1 MNFIKEHAPTIYLLN
16 LHIRPNSRQREIV
29 FSSYEEEYLTINLRS
44 KPIQNKA
51 NRELLSFLKKK
62 FHNELISVEI
72 SSGAKSTNKVVR
84 LIFEKAISKQRILE
98 LLKK

>member
-1 MNFIKEHAPTIYLLN
+1 MNFIKEYSPTIYLLN
-16 LHIRPNSRQREIV
+16 LRIKPNSRQRKIV

-51 NRELLSFLKKK
+51 NRELLSFLKRK

-72 SSGAKSTNKVVR
+72 SSGTKSTNKVVR
-84 LIFEKAISKQRILE
+84 LIFEKAISKQKVVE

>member
-1 MNFIKEHAPTIYLLN
+1 MNFIKEIESTIYLLA
-16 LHIRPNSRQREIV
+16 LHIKPNSRQQEIV
-29 FSSYEEEYLTINLRS
+29 FSSHEEEYLTIYLRS

-62 FHNELISVEI
+62 FRNQLISVEI
-72 SSGAKSTNKVVR
+72 SHGVKSTNKVVR
-84 LIFEKAISKQRILE
+84 LVFEKTISKQKIVE